1 MKNQV
6 NNFLNYLAV
15 EKGFSGNTIVAYRND
30 LYNLA
35 TFLDKR
41 FNYSEWTNLGA
52 DAMSEFILDLKSR
65 EYSRTTIARKIA
77 SVKSFFSFLI
87 NEGLMISD
95 PSQAIQA
102 PRIGRSL
109 PKALSEDEV
118 EKLLQA
124 PLALKDPE
132 RGRDKAMLELLYATG
147 IRVTEL
153 VSLDLHDLDLAQ
165 GIIRCR
171 GKGGKERIIPYHD
184 TAWEALDGYLS
195 ATRPALLQRSGFYQN
210 IVDEPALFL
219 NQKGDRLTRQGFW
232 LILKAHAIR
241 AGIRM
246 PVTPHTIRHSFA
258 THMLRGGASL
268 RQVQEFLG
276 HASVATTQIYTHLT
290 NEHVQEEYDRS
301 HPRAR

>member
-41 FNYSEWTNLGA
+41 FDYSEWTNVGA
-52 DAMSEFILDLKSR
+52 DAMSEFVLDLKSR
-65 EYSRTTIARKIA
+65 EYSSTTIARKIA

-95 PSQAIQA
+95 PSQTIQA
-102 PRIGRSL
+102 PRIGRSI

-118 EKLLQA
+118 GKLLQA

-184 TAWEALDGYLS
+184 TAWEALDSYLGS
-195 ATRPALLQRSGFYQN
+195 TRPALLQRSGSYQN

-219 NQKGDRLTRQGFW
+219 NQRGDRLTRQGFW
-232 LILKAHAIR
+232 LILKAHASR
-241 AGIRM
+241 ARIRM
-246 PVTPHTIRHSFA
+246 PVTPHTLRHSFA

-276 HASVATTQIYTHLT
+276 HASVATTQVYTHLT